1 VPGAAASDLD
11 RYNAATAHLE
21 PPLAIVDLAALR
33 QNAAAMVARAGGKP
47 IRLQLVEGDRVTG
60 TVPTYRSEGKSFG

>member
-33 QNAAAMVARAGGKP
+33 ENAAAMTARAGAS
-47 IRLQLVEGDRVTG
+47 
-60 TVPTYRSEGKSFG
+60 RSGWPASPSGAGPSCGWPWACPGSAA